1 MSLDIHLINVY
12 LHAQCLKSEV
22 ITLVV
27 RSGHCRQIKRSSS
40 VRGTELDITID
51 KLPRQ
56 PLGLQLAEV
65 RKDSNQF
72 AVFIKNIAAGSVAHQ
87 SGRLKYVATLTQY
100 TFTAT
105 HTFRLRT
112 LTATLTSHTHPHCY
126 THTMHTLTATLTP
139 HTHPHCYSHTTHTP
153 SLLHSHH
160 THTLATTLTPH
171 THPHCYTHTTH
182 TPSLLHSHHTHTLT
196 ATLTPHAPS
205 LLHSHH
211 AHPHCYTHT
220 ATLTPCTPSLLHSHH
235 THPHSCHDQIV
246 KVNETSVLD
255 MRANQVR
262 SLLANASAGE
272 VKVGVVRPRDP
283 ATVGRVIE
291 QESENS
297 RLSSIG

>member
-12 LHAQCLKSEV
+12 LRAQCLKSEV

-27 RSGHCRQIKRSSS
+27 RSGHYRQVKRSSS
-40 VRGTELDITID
+40 VRGTELEIIIN

-56 PLGLQLAEV
+56 ALGLQLAEV

-100 TFTAT
+100 TFTT
-105 HTFRLRT
+105 TLTFRLRT
-112 LTATLTSHTHPHCY
+112 LTATLTQYTHPHCYTHTMYPHNTPSPLHSHHAHPHCMLHSHHTHPHCY

-139 HTHPHCYSHTTHTP
+139 C
-153 SLLHSHH
+153 
-160 THTLATTLTPH
+160 
-171 THPHCYTHTTH
+171 

-196 ATLTPHAPS
+196 TTLTPHTPS

-211 AHPHCYTHT
+211 AYI
-220 ATLTPCTPSLLHSHH
+220 PSMLHSHH

-272 VKVGVVRPRDP
+272 IKVGVVRPRDP

-291 QESENS
+291 EQESENS